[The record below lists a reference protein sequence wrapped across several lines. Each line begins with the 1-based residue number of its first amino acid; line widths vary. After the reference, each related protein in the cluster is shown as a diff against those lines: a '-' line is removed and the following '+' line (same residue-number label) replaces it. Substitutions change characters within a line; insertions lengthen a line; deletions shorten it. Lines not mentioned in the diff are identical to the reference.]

1 MFEIESSTAI
11 KMSIFILLLYLF
23 IVFNFFLFFII
34 TIIII
39 IITIQWYDKNNIR
52 QINCYIIFRFWNLNV
67 E

>member
-11 KMSIFILLLYLF
+11 KMSISFYCCIYLLYL
-23 IVFNFFLFFII
+23 IYFLFFII
-34 TIIII
+34 TIII

-52 QINCYIIFRFWNLNV
+52 QINCYIIFRFWSLNV